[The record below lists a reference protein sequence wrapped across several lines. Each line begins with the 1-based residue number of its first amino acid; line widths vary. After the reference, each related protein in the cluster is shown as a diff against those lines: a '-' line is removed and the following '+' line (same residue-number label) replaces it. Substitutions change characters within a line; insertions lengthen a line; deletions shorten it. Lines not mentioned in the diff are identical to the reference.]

1 MNYSL
6 VWKYLEREMKRYNR
20 SVWCTLLYG
29 RNNILI
35 VLILNI
41 ILWNVCITNNGIT
54 LDSKYISTRYIR
66 ILCTPDIIDNVVN
79 VKIEE
84 EENINKENDNV
95 IKSIKSIKYPD
106 NVNLYNALR
115 KKIRKNMEQ
124 NKYGF
129 VPYSN
134 EHLIPF
140 YNEKDNSI
148 NNDIDSLDG
157 RDNLIRLKM
166 YNIWL
171 ELMQNEQM
179 KYYGIRHS
187 LNKFYKNLN
196 QKYNIKIESNDK
208 ALKECNEIICLSAH
222 YLQRHLNNMFNEWFK
237 KGFVSIGE
245 FQNIINATR
254 HGWKVLTTNVKK
266 KYKDILTDNLIEKMN
281 KPYFIGDNIFNSY
294 LDHINVKDN
303 TQQYN
308 ENMKKMSC
316 IEKMP
321 ITEKEGNMEM
331 NYNNNLNVKDKKL
344 LYDNIVK
351 NNSTIKN
358 YTECLKMAEY
368 VDVDTSGVR
377 VKEENN
383 MMKRNIRRNNNIY
396 KINNE
401 EISNNVEKSNNIE
414 KEDNQNIN
422 YNDGEELN
430 ETDKNEIYNNNIE
443 KGDNQNINYNDG
455 EELNETDKNEIYNN
469 NIEKGDNQNIN
480 YNDDEELNETDKNEF
495 YNNDEE
501 NENDDIE
508 ISLEDIFDKSTN
520 IIKEAE
526 EIINKRENGTSIDSC
541 VFIDKPEDY
550 DKQIECMNNNN
561 TNGYLDYCNKKFC
574 NENNSN
580 PTYLQ
585 RKWKSLTHISD
596 KDKSSNN
603 IISSIWKYVSNKNNL
618 LYWRKF
624 NTY

>member
-1 MNYSL
+1 M
-6 VWKYLEREMKRYNR
+6 
-20 SVWCTLLYG
+20 
-29 RNNILI
+29 
-35 VLILNI
+35 
-41 ILWNVCITNNGIT
+41 
-54 LDSKYISTRYIR
+54 
-66 ILCTPDIIDNVVN
+66 
-79 VKIEE
+79 
-84 EENINKENDNV
+84 

-331 NYNNNLNVKDKKL
+331 NYNNN
-344 LYDNIVK
+344 I
-351 NNSTIKN
+351 
-358 YTECLKMAEY
+358 
-368 VDVDTSGVR
+368 
-377 VKEENN
+377 
-383 MMKRNIRRNNNIY
+383 
-396 KINNE
+396 
-401 EISNNVEKSNNIE
+401 
-414 KEDNQNIN
+414 
-422 YNDGEELN
+422 
-430 ETDKNEIYNNNIE
+430 
-443 KGDNQNINYNDG
+443 
-455 EELNETDKNEIYNN
+455 
-469 NIEKGDNQNIN
+469 
-480 YNDDEELNETDKNEF
+480 
-495 YNNDEE
+495 
-501 NENDDIE
+501 
-508 ISLEDIFDKSTN
+508 
-520 IIKEAE
+520 
-526 EIINKRENGTSIDSC
+526 
-541 VFIDKPEDY
+541 
-550 DKQIECMNNNN
+550 
-561 TNGYLDYCNKKFC
+561 
-574 NENNSN
+574 
-580 PTYLQ
+580 
-585 RKWKSLTHISD
+585 
-596 KDKSSNN
+596 
-603 IISSIWKYVSNKNNL
+603 
-618 LYWRKF
+618 
-624 NTY
+624 